1 MNFSTKHLVGLTSA
15 IKKGKKFL
23 EIILIVLVAL
33 SFVLIPLLNQYRQKT
48 LSLNNTHLVK
58 RQNSRNGTIATNVFD
73 YGDILTI
80 HSGFFDII
88 DRTTDFAASISDR
101 MISKITDGISRLFNR
116 GRDLD
121 E

>member
-1 MNFSTKHLVGLTSA
+1 MGL
-15 IKKGKKFL
+15 
-23 EIILIVLVAL
+23 
-33 SFVLIPLLNQYRQKT
+33 
-48 LSLNNTHLVK
+48 
-58 RQNSRNGTIATNVFD
+58 
-73 YGDILTI
+73 
-80 HSGFFDII
+80 FDII

>member
-1 MNFSTKHLVGLTSA
+1 M
-15 IKKGKKFL
+15 
-23 EIILIVLVAL
+23 IVLVICL
-33 SFVLIPLLNQYRQKT
+33 IVFVIRLIKT
-48 LSLNNTHLVK
+48 LTKVDSILDDA
-58 RQNSRNGTIATNVFD
+58 NSKMNKVDG
-73 YGDILTI
+73 L
-80 HSGFFDII
+80 FDII

>member
-1 MNFSTKHLVGLTSA
+1 MVNIDLNEALPILLYIG
-15 IKKGKKFL
+15 
-23 EIILIVLVAL
+23 LIVLVICL
-33 SFVLIPLLNQYRQKT
+33 IVFVIRLTKT
-48 LSLNNTHLVK
+48 LAKVDSILDDA
-58 RQNSRNGTIATNVFD
+58 NSKMNKVDG
-73 YGDILTI
+73 L
-80 HSGFFDII
+80 FDII